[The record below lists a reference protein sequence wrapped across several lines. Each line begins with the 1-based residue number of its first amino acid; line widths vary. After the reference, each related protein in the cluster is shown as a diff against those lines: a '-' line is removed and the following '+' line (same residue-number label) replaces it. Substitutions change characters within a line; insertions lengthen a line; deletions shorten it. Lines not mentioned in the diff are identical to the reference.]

1 MGYQQ
6 PPFKNDKEGWS
17 YQYYEVLSALRKAI
31 KLHDKE
37 QAIYWTNVILSGSEK
52 GGAKTVAKQ
61 LWIMSTED
69 VYDEMVVVRAALVYL
84 MADKVPETDQVYY
97 LVARMC
103 DAQMWWESNEG
114 ALVDEYWAKAI
125 GDLRDPA
132 RRREIPSY
140 ALDRHT
146 SRGWAAQK
154 AGRETLAGRGFDDR
168 FSGTDLGRMK
178 SRYMFLRDG
187 FLDAAS
193 AVFRTRDGKE
203 DLGFLEWWRQ
213 RRKLQGMTKNEL
225 EPNDPL
231 GPEDLEAEPG
241 ALFSEAEVQELGDAL
256 GGGGGGPSRA
266 RKAPWKPD
274 TEIAAGP
281 HGWEC

>member
-1 MGYQQ
+1 MAYQM
-6 PPFKNDKEGWS
+6 PPLKNDKEGWS
-17 YQYYEVLSALRKAI
+17 YNWFEVMSALRKSI

-37 QAIYWTNVILSGSEK
+37 AAIYWVNVVLSGSDK
-52 GGAKTVAKQ
+52 GGAKSVAKQ

-69 VYDEMVVVRAALVYL
+69 VYDADIVLRAAAVYQ

-97 LVARMC
+97 LAAAMC
-103 DAQMWWESNEG
+103 DAKMWWEDDKG

-125 GDLRDPA
+125 GDLKDPE
-132 RRREIPSY
+132 RRREIPVY

-146 SRGWAAQK
+146 QRGWAAQRS
-154 AGRETLAGRGFDDR
+154 GRESLAGKGFDDR

-203 DLGFLEWWRQ
+203 DFGFLEWWRT
-213 RRKLQGMTKNEL
+213 RRKLQGMSRGDL

-241 ALFSEAEVQELGDAL
+241 ALFSESDVRPPVE
-256 GGGGGGPSRA
+256 GPPKQPRP
-266 RKAPWKPD
+266 APYKPD